1 MKKNLTSILI
11 AILLLIDL
19 GATFLR
25 EELGLINL
33 VYLILLV
40 LGNMAL
46 PLVCMEFVI
55 QAKRSNPKK
64 MLLSLFILAVVSEV
78 PYDILRTIEWVKWS
92 CQSLMLTLLEGCL
105 LLIILHLWIFN
116 ESNWRETIKTPD
128 GCLVQREDKVTKI
141 GLFVFKYTII
151 FLFGLIAYVTRA
163 EGDYKAI
170 LMIVIFDWVVRT
182 KKRYSYLPVVGV
194 MIFYVIS
201 SGNILNLFTLFA
213 LIPMFYMLRRQ
224 RYSEIK
230 AVLSEQ
236 ERKEDT
242 TKFKALKKAY
252 YPLCEVGLIIFRLLL

>member
-1 MKKNLTSILI
+1 MKKNMMSILI

-92 CQSLMLTLLEGCL
+92 CQSLMLTLLEGYL
-105 LLIILHLWIFN
+105 LLMILHSQIFD
-116 ESNWRETIKTPD
+116 S
-128 GCLVQREDKVTKI
+128 CLMGREDKVTRI
-141 GLFVFKYTII
+141 GMFMFKCDII
-151 FLFGLIAYVTRA
+151 FLFGLIAYITRA
-163 EGDYKAI
+163 EGNYKAI
-170 LMIVIFDWVVRT
+170 LMIAVFDWVVRT

-201 SGNILNLFTLFA
+201 LGNILNLFTLFA

-236 ERKEDT
+236 ERKDT
-242 TKFKALKKAY
+242 TKSKALKNSF